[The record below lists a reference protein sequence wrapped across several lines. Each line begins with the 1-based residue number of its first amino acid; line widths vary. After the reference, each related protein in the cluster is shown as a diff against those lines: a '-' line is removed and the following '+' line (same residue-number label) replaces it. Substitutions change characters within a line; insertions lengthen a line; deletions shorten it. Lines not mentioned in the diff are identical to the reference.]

1 MLIFLLPLF
10 SVLVKILAGKNISK
24 MANFMWSG
32 TDLNSLAQSINLLPP
47 VVFNVE
53 CLCFGYGTDG
63 EIVGNTVDD
72 ITLSSDP

>member
-1 MLIFLLPLF
+1 
-10 SVLVKILAGKNISK
+10 
-24 MANFMWSG
+24 MWSG